1 MSLLNAHLV
10 LGVMQYA
17 GLLISTASSGLVK
30 SGSKALN
37 VQSVG
42 LKALGPPCIGRMMTG
57 TQKRTNIWTT
67 DYTRSVAGKIE
78 GMSRDGILVVLVRI
92 DRTESGASTI
102 SPKAPNNVKRYGAF
116 C

>member
-10 LGVMQYA
+10 LRVMQCA

-57 TQKRTNIWTT
+57 TQKRTTIWTT
-67 DYTRSVAGKIE
+67 DYTRSVAGILRGCL
-78 GMSRDGILVVLVRI
+78 GMESWLSSCGL
-92 DRTESGASTI
+92 TE
-102 SPKAPNNVKRYGAF
+102 PNRVPQP
-116 C
+116 